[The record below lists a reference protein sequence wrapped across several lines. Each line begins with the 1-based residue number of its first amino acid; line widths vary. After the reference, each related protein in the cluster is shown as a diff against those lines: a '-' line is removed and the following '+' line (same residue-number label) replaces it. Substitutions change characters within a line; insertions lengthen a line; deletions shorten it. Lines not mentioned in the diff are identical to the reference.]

1 MFCWV
6 KLDLI
11 LVVSEQLLP
20 DENSLQDNGPLD
32 NCPLDGYPLDYCS
45 PDNCPRGKMA
55 PRQFPQRTFSPERN
69 CTPPPWMIVPGSLLL
84 EGNCLLTICP
94 WKLSPVKSGFWM
106 ICCLHNYRS
115 DKWSRGKLLSRK
127 ITARINYTRCI
138 FSPRV
143 RNISTLISSCF
154 LLFSFFVV

>member
-1 MFCWV
+1 MVPLTIVPWMV
-6 KLDLI
+6 TPLI
-11 LVVSEQLLP
+11 IAPRTIAPEEKWP
-20 DENSLQDNGPLD
+20 
-32 NCPLDGYPLDYCS
+32 
-45 PDNCPRGKMA
+45 PDNFPRGHFP
-55 PRQFPQRTFSPERN
+55 PREIV
-69 CTPPPWMIVPGSLLL
+69 PPSPWMIVPGSLLL

-94 WKLSPVKSGFWM
+94 WKLPPVKTGFWM

-138 FSPRV
+138 FSPRI